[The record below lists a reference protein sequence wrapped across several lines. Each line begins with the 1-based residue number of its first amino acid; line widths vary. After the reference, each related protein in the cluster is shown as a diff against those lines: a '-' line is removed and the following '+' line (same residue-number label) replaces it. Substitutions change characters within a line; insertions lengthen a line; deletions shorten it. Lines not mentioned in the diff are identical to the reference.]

1 MKKVRLVLIPIVM
14 LLSLIG
20 MTNVKA
26 EEIKKKGVENT
37 YMLDYERG
45 VAYNVNRKIVRNEA
59 ILGEDYEVLPNSV
72 YANTVKRVVGMK
84 KIEANKLQRINCIFV
99 CSPDGK
105 IESVRFKFPKGNIFL
120 SVEEIEKLEKALL
133 AEQFPV
139 KVYNKAIKN
148 MVFGQ
153 CCFLNK
159 FFEE

>member
-45 VAYNVNRKIVRNEA
+45 VAYNVNRKSVRNEA

-72 YANTVKRVVGMK
+72 YEVV
-84 KIEANKLQRINCIFV
+84 
-99 CSPDGK
+99 
-105 IESVRFKFPKGNIFL
+105 
-120 SVEEIEKLEKALL
+120 
-133 AEQFPV
+133 
-139 KVYNKAIKN
+139 
-148 MVFGQ
+148 
-153 CCFLNK
+153 
-159 FFEE
+159 